1 MCLRQATAR
10 KPVRAATCSENNM
23 QGENRET
30 EVAGLTETT
39 KICKCF
45 QLSINNTKRKYLFP
59 IHCPYEK
66 KWKIQSDDM
75 MSKDSKV
82 MEEIIGEQKC
92 HYQVP
97 QEQPPQTP
105 AQKNTV
111 ADPALNGIREQL
123 TVHTC
128 QSRSDFFPCSITI
141 CLFYYHVYQV

>member
-1 MCLRQATAR
+1 
-10 KPVRAATCSENNM
+10 
-23 QGENRET
+23 
-30 EVAGLTETT
+30 
-39 KICKCF
+39 
-45 QLSINNTKRKYLFP
+45 
-59 IHCPYEK
+59 
-66 KWKIQSDDM
+66 M

>member
-1 MCLRQATAR
+1 
-10 KPVRAATCSENNM
+10 
-23 QGENRET
+23 
-30 EVAGLTETT
+30 
-39 KICKCF
+39 
-45 QLSINNTKRKYLFP
+45 
-59 IHCPYEK
+59 
-66 KWKIQSDDM
+66 
-75 MSKDSKV
+75 

-128 QSRSDFFPCSITI
+128 QSRSDFFPVPSLFVCFTIMSIKSNLLT
-141 CLFYYHVYQV
+141 FMPGPGAEKTRERNSTRGTKM